1 MVILCPQPAEVLYG
15 DDYLNYLKDH
25 GWEKD
30 HARTKFHNM
39 LPQRKARGN
48 AWTHTDL
55 EGGKNDSAIRQ

>member
-1 MVILCPQPAEVLYG
+1 M
-15 DDYLNYLKDH
+15 DYEGKVGPWSFCAPNLLKDH